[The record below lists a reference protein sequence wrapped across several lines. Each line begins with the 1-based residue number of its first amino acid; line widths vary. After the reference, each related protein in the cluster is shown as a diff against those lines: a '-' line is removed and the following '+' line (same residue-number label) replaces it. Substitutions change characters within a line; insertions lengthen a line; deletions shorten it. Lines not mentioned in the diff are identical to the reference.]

1 MFCLVEGNG
10 MRGDAKNGGS
20 GMLSI
25 KPASA
30 RVLVVDND
38 AGTAST
44 VGAVLRHDGWSVQVV
59 SSGEQALQALA
70 EGQYDLLLADLEESD
85 PQKQAV
91 LKQAQHA
98 IPEITIVVMTGY
110 ATLESALRALRRG
123 VYDYLVKPIDVDELR
138 ITLARALERRRLQ
151 RELAARVR
159 DLEAAHAAAR
169 DFNSRL
175 QEQVDN
181 ATAKLRQKVE
191 ELDEANRQLKQT
203 QEQHDRFVAMV
214 AHEMRGPL
222 NPIINYAQLAKR
234 PTLQEGALARY
245 MDIIVEHA
253 FRLNRMVDDLQTAT
267 RLSTGRF
274 SLRIEPFDLTE
285 AVREL
290 VDQFTASVRER
301 NFVFEHTDTPILIDA
316 DRDRI
321 VQAVRNLIDNAVK
334 YSIEGGAIE
343 VRVAANEDTA
353 TVEVGDYGAG
363 ISEADM
369 KRIFDPFIRGEKGSD
384 SSGSGLGLYITRGI
398 IAEHHGTLNVANR
411 GGSNRVQGA
420 IFTISLPRRQTSN
433 SA

>member
-1 MFCLVEGNG
+1 
-10 MRGDAKNGGS
+10 MREDTKSGGS
-20 GMLSI
+20 GMLDV

-44 VGAVLRHDGWSVQVV
+44 LGAVLRHDGWSAQVV

-70 EGQYDLLLADLEESD
+70 KGPFDLLLADLDESD
-85 PQKQAV
+85 PHGRAILEK
-91 LKQAQHA
+91 AQEA

-110 ATLESALRALRRG
+110 ATLESALRALRQG
-123 VYDYLVKPIDVDELR
+123 VYDYLVKPVDVDELR

-151 RELAARVR
+151 RELATRVR
-159 DLEAAHAAAR
+159 ELEAAHAAAR
-169 DFNSRL
+169 DFNTRL
-175 QEQVDN
+175 QEQVDH
-181 ATAKLRQKVE
+181 ATAELRRKVE
-191 ELDEANRQLKQT
+191 ELDKANQQLKQT

-234 PTLQEGALARY
+234 PTLQEGALSRY

-274 SLRIEPFDLTE
+274 SLRIEPFDLRA
-285 AVREL
+285 AVSEL

-301 NFVFEHTDTPILIDA
+301 HFVFEHPDAPALIDA

-343 VRVAANEDTA
+343 VRITANEDTA
-353 TVEVGDYGAG
+353 TIEVGDYGAG

-369 KRIFDPFIRGEKGSD
+369 KRIFEPFVRGEKGSD

-398 IAEHHGTLNVANR
+398 IAEHHGVLNVINR
-411 GGSNRVQGA
+411 DGANRVQGA
-420 IFTISLPRRQTSN
+420 IFTITLPRRQSQA
-433 SA
+433 SSRA